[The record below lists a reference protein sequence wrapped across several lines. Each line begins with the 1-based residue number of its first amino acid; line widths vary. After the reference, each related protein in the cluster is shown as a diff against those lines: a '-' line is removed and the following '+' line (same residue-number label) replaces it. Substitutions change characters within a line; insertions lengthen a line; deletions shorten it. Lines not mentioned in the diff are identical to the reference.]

1 MPKGNIRLPVAVHLS
16 ETSVFKTPINPIQ
29 PGLLLFF
36 FFFFLGGGG
45 GAGVS
50 ISSEVGGRPIKVGG
64 GNTSGAARPLPL
76 GWSGGMLPQKIL
88 ESRSPE
94 MPFPAFW
101 HQIQY

>member
-1 MPKGNIRLPVAVHLS
+1 MAQNMHNFPFEIITTQSKIRGTEFV
-16 ETSVFKTPINPIQ
+16 ETISIIVT
-29 PGLLLFF
+29 
-36 FFFFLGGGG
+36 
-45 GAGVS
+45 GVS

-76 GWSGGMLPQKIL
+76 GWSGGILPQKIL

-94 MPFPAFW
+94 MPFPVFW